1 MEKLVTYKKY
11 IFENAPLNVDDES
24 DQFEVANCNV
34 ISVQTICNT
43 VSGTVAIDIQ
53 ASNVGGSAPENW
65 YTVETFSPGAGDS
78 SRIYGPTSCGFIYVR
93 AKITQTGG
101 DGSCNVIVVGKA

>member
-53 ASNVGGSAPENW
+53 ASNVGVSALAGSTLLKKHNVGDYESAQKEFLKWNKA
-65 YTVETFSPGAGDS
+65 AGKELAGLTK
-78 SRIYGPTSCGFIYVR
+78 RRNHEPALYG
-93 AKITQTGG
+93 K
-101 DGSCNVIVVGKA
+101 